1 MAGDA
6 LSYFPAA
13 SASAAPAP
21 GWASRL
27 PNDSGTHPAPD
38 IAVCAACKSLT

>member
-6 LSYFPAA
+6 LSYFPTP
-13 SASAAPAP
+13 SAAPSP